1 MIMVLFAETG
11 SFSLFPDG
19 IMTWALIGV
28 AIGFLAGFTLQPGQL
43 GLVGDAVAGVIGA
56 VAGGLT
62 VFYLVEGTTGFLVA
76 IGVAAVSAGV
86 LVGILRKV
94 MTASD

>member
-1 MIMVLFAETG
+1 MLLFAEMV
-11 SFSLFPDG
+11 LFPDG
-19 IMTWALIGV
+19 IMTWALIGL

-43 GLVGDAVAGVIGA
+43 GLVGDAGAGLVGA
-56 VAGGLT
+56 LAGGLA

-76 IGVAAVSAGV
+76 IGVAAVSACV
-86 LVGILRKV
+86 LIAILRKV